1 MYTEILKN
9 YIQAWLDVDSTVVEK
24 TFAENAVYTECYG
37 PRYCGRLQIM
47 QWFADWNQKGCV
59 LEWTVKRSIEQGN
72 IAVAE
77 WYFSYRYDGEVGS
90 FDGVTV
96 AEFDEA
102 GKILRLSEYES
113 KAEHEYPYGIKKTV
127 DFIEVNGRKYEIIR
141 LLGKGKGGYSYLAQ
155 KDGRH
160 VVVKQ
165 IHHEPCDYYQFGNK
179 IQAEINDYKRL
190 SAIGISM
197 PQMLDVDIENERI
210 VKEYIAGDTV
220 YELVRKEGLPETC
233 LQQVKQMCK
242 LLYAAKTN
250 IDYFPTNF
258 ILQNGILYYVDY
270 ECNDYMEEWNFENW
284 GCKYWSKTPEF
295 IEYTESVLREA
306 EK

>member
-1 MYTEILKN
+1 M
-9 YIQAWLDVDSTVVEK
+9 
-24 TFAENAVYTECYG
+24 
-37 PRYCGRLQIM
+37 
-47 QWFADWNQKGCV
+47 
-59 LEWTVKRSIEQGN
+59 
-72 IAVAE
+72 
-77 WYFSYRYDGEVGS
+77 
-90 FDGVTV
+90 
-96 AEFDEA
+96 
-102 GKILRLSEYES
+102 
-113 KAEHEYPYGIKKTV
+113 

-141 LLGKGKGGYSYLAQ
+141 LLGKGKGGYSYLTQ

-210 VKEYIAGDTV
+210 VKEYIAGDT
-220 YELVRKEGLPETC
+220 PETC
-233 LQQVKQMCK
+233 LQQVKQMCG

-258 ILQNGILYYVDY
+258 ILQKGILYYVDY
-270 ECNDYMEEWNFENW
+270 ECNDYMEAWNFENW

-295 IEYTESVLREA
+295 IEYAESVSQEA
-306 EK
+306 VK